1 MDEHVEDG
9 NAFAVPD
16 LWETSTLAHFEFDQ
30 NPTSRLFLNL
40 EPLGMS
46 LALKYALQNFST
58 DSLQQIQKMT
68 QEYFFGSPKILI
80 STYQIYLLLRT
91 DPSKILARLTHL
103 LYFPLSIRSIF
114 PRR

>member
-1 MDEHVEDG
+1 LSRLETINIHFNNEYVRTKGTGYFMDEHVEDG

-46 LALKYALQNFST
+46 LALKYVLQNFST

-68 QEYFFGSPKILI
+68 QE
-80 STYQIYLLLRT
+80 
-91 DPSKILARLTHL
+91 
-103 LYFPLSIRSIF
+103 
-114 PRR
+114 